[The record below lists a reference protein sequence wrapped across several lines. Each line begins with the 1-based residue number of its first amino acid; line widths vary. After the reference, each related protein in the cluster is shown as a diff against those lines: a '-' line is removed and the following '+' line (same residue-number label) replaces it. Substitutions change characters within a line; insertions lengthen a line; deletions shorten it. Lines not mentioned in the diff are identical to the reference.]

1 MNFEKQQDINMQ
13 LRNAYP
19 VKSGKRFISF
29 FIDFLILSLVA
40 YLLSLGFL
48 PLLKNSSTYQAAEN
62 KVQEEIRYYNN
73 YISDTHL
80 VSFIDDEKKT
90 RKDKDI
96 MVFENLSKAIY
107 LSYKTFDEGKETPQ
121 FSDYV
126 IKNDSSLAKYGV
138 ASFENDDLSY
148 FYTIYVPSVQ
158 KNGTTLVNFQGDS
171 PALYV
176 YYLYKN
182 SSMSSLFTFGETTSL
197 PVFPSHIAYSLF
209 VYLTQEKNDVN
220 QNVYNAGESYYST
233 FYNGYSSLLSSAE
246 SLCIK
251 AEPYYSSH
259 YLVYRE
265 AISSEGRIMNLALL
279 ISIVISYLLSL
290 VLPKLIF
297 RHDQTFGRKILSLYV
312 TDKEG
317 ESPVW
322 YYTLLSSFLGI
333 FGYLPVMFLFYM
345 LPPFNGVFDSMF
357 TPFIGNIALI
367 WILAIPIFI
376 AMVNYIPSLFFAD
389 RETLL
394 EMVFKTRLKD
404 KKDLGEITDAEIE
417 QGRDY

>member
-1 MNFEKQQDINMQ
+1 MQ

-19 VKSGKRFISF
+19 VKPGKRFISF

-48 PLLKNSSTYQAAEN
+48 PLMKNSSSYQAAEN

-80 VSFIDDEKKT
+80 VSFVDDEKTT
-90 RKDKDI
+90 RKDKDV
-96 MVFENLSKAIY
+96 MVFENLCKAIY
-107 LSYKTFDEGKETPQ
+107 LSYKTFDEGNEHPQ

-126 IKNDSSLAKYGV
+126 IKADSDLAKYGV

-148 FYTIYVPSVQ
+148 FYTVYVPTEQ
-158 KNGTTLVNFQGDS
+158 KLLINYQGSS
-171 PALYV
+171 PSLYV

-209 VYLTQEKNDVN
+209 VYLTQEKSEVN
-220 QNVYNAGESYYST
+220 QNVYNAGEGYYST

-251 AEPYYSSH
+251 AEPYYSEH
-259 YLVYRE
+259 YLAYRD
-265 AISSEGRIMNLALL
+265 AISSQGKIMNLALI
-279 ISIVISYLLSL
+279 ISIVISCLLSIL
-290 VLPKLIF
+290 LPKLIF
-297 RHDQTFGRKILSLYV
+297 RHDQTIGRKILSLYAS
-312 TDKEG
+312 DKEG
-317 ESPVW
+317 ESPRW

-333 FGYLPVMFLFYM
+333 FGYLPVIFLFYM

-367 WILAIPIFI
+367 WIIAIPIFLS
-376 AMVNYIPSLFFAD
+376 MVNYIPSLFFAE

-394 EMVFKTRLKD
+394 EMLFKTRLKD
-404 KKDLGEITDAEIE
+404 KKELGEITDTEIE
-417 QGRDY
+417 HGRDY